1 MGQLE
6 RGISRRSLLSRMLAL
21 GGIGAAGLLTAC
33 QPQAPSAPS
42 VSQPTTPPGAAK
54 PAPTTAAGAPTVAPA
69 AAAKPTTVAAGA
81 TTGQADSRP
90 FVLLD
95 GQDAVTLDPHSA
107 PDVAYSYNLQRGPA
121 EALLQYVVKP
131 DGSVDV
137 APLLAKTW
145 TVKDNQ
151 VFTLHLQEG
160 VKFQDGTPFNSAAV
174 KFNFDRIMALKLTPA
189 GRLPKITSIDTPND
203 STVVFTVDGQST
215 DFQYPLTQMLMI
227 SPKGIQDHAADD
239 NGRKWADENI
249 VGTGPYLIE
258 SRTKGSETVLTRNKD
273 YWRGWDGNH
282 LDKISVRVVKEPATQ
297 RLMLERGDAHLAKNI
312 AFADIDALA
321 NAPGVVIEQSQ
332 QPGNLFLMLRF
343 RGPLTDVNVRKA
355 MAYAYDYDGLIKS
368 TFRGKSDP
376 PSGFLYS
383 KHPFHDPSIPP
394 MKQDMALA
402 KDFLAKSAYPNGG
415 FNLSVLILPAFGFY
429 QPAEAQILQDNLKE
443 LKINLDI
450 QPMSELATFYASV
463 EDEQKGADMWAWSG
477 SAQSPDHNFQARR
490 QWHSK
495 FKRPA
500 GVNGGYSNPRVDAIL
515 EQDQKTADPE
525 QRKTL
530 WFELQKILLDDM
542 PDLTLGTPFQFLTKR
557 AELQNMPLNVFDLVP
572 NYYNAWLKK
581 SG

>member
-1 MGQLE
+1 
-6 RGISRRSLLSRMLAL
+6 MLAV
-21 GGIGAAGLLTAC
+21 GGAAAAGLLTAC
-33 QPQAPSAPS
+33 QAAAPSA
-42 VSQPTTPPGAAK
+42 TTVN
-54 PAPTTAAGAPTVAPA
+54 APTSVPAAPKPTAAASPTVAAPPTAAPA
-69 AAAKPTTVAAGA
+69 AAAKPTSPAASA
-81 TTGQADSRP
+81 DAGQADSRP

-121 EALLQYVVKP
+121 ESLLQYIVKP
-131 DGSVDV
+131 DGDVDV
-137 APLLAKTW
+137 EPLLAKSW
-145 TVKDNQ
+145 SVKDNQ
-151 VFTLHLQEG
+151 VFTLELQEG
-160 VKFQDGTPFNSAAV
+160 IKFQDGTPFNSAAV

-189 GRLPKITSIDTPND
+189 GRLPKIARIETPSD
-203 STVVFTVDGQST
+203 STVVFTVEGQSS

-227 SPKGIQDHAADD
+227 SPKGVQDHAGDD

-249 VGTGPYLIE
+249 IGTGPYLIE
-258 SRTKGSETVLTRNKD
+258 SRTKGSETILSKNKD
-273 YWRGWDGNH
+273 YWRGWTGNH
-282 LDKISVRVVKEPATQ
+282 LDKISVKVVKEPATQ

-321 NAPGVVIEQSQ
+321 NAPGVVIEQGQ
-332 QPGNLFLMLRF
+332 QPGNLFLMMRF
-343 RGPLTDVNVRKA
+343 RGPLADVNVRKA

-383 KHPFHDPSIPP
+383 KHPFHDPSIPA
-394 MKQDMALA
+394 MKQDIAMA
-402 KDFLAKSAYPNGG
+402 KSFLAKSAYPNGS

-443 LKINLDI
+443 LNINLDI
-450 QPMSELATFYASV
+450 QPMSELATFYGSI

-477 SAQSPDHNFQARR
+477 AAQSPDHNFQARR
-490 QWHSK
+490 QWHSQY
-495 FKRPA
+495 KRPT
-500 GVNGGYSNPRVDAIL
+500 GVNGGYSNPRVDALL
-515 EQDQKTADPE
+515 EQDQKTANPE

-530 WFELQKILLDDM
+530 WFELQKILLEDM

-557 AELQNMPLNVFDLVP
+557 AELQNVPLNVFNLVP
-572 NYYNAWLKK
+572 NYYTAWLKK